1 MVNLLGVSYTVKEN
15 SFSLSS
21 CQISIYA
28 QRETGYHV
36 YLSLYLVGL
45 CLARA
50 GAHAVRTAVSSDAK
64 LPAVSGED
72 CCLSVITIS
81 GFYLSLVPCRAAS
94 LSRKGVLCISHLGL
108 NTPHLLFSA
117 G

>member
-1 MVNLLGVSYTVKEN
+1 MVNLLPVSYTIKEN

-28 QRETGYHV
+28 QREAGYHV

-50 GAHAVRTAVSSDAK
+50 RVHAVRTAVNSDAK
-64 LPAVSGED
+64 LPVVFGED
-72 CCLSVITIS
+72 CCLNVITIS

-94 LSRKGVLCISHLGL
+94 LSRGCVLGISHLGL